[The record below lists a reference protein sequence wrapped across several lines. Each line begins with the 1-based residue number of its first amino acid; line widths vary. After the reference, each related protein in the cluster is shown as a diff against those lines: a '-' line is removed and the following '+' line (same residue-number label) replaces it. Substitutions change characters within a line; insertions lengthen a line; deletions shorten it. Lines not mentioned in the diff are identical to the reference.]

1 MKLLAPTT
9 DQLSQ
14 ALDLR
19 YRLLR
24 APWGQPKG
32 SEQDELEAEA
42 IHRVLLDERDR
53 VVATGRL
60 HRHSPRRGQIR
71 FMAVEPECQGQGL
84 GARVLAAL
92 EQAAE
97 VAGMEVIELQSREDQ
112 IGFYLARGY
121 RDLGPGH
128 TLFGTIGHRR
138 MARLLPAAVIRLTQ
152 TWHQTIPVSDFM
164 RVEGVSF
171 DGQQFETRASF
182 ERGSNLHG
190 TLFAGAGYTQATLT
204 GWGRVWLE
212 LQLKGVAGEIVLARA
227 EVKYSKP
234 VRDTPHAWVQAED
247 LDLSRLA
254 QGRNAKV
261 PLTIQLADGLTL
273 EALFAVLPPKE

>member
-1 MKLLAPTT
+1 MKLLAPTP

-14 ALDLR
+14 AFELR

-24 APWGQPKG
+24 APWGQPRG
-32 SEQDELEAEA
+32 SERDELEAEA
-42 IHRVLLDERDR
+42 IHRVLVDDLGR

-60 HRHSPRRGQIR
+60 HRLTPLRGQIR
-71 FMAVEPECQGQGL
+71 YLAVEPELQGQGL
-84 GARVLAAL
+84 GARLLTAL
-92 EQAAE
+92 EQAADE
-97 VAGMEVIELQSREDQ
+97 TGMEALELQSREDQ
-112 IGFYLARGY
+112 TGFYLAREY
-121 RDLGPGH
+121 RDLGPGQ

-138 MARLLPAAVIRLTQ
+138 MARLLPGAVARLTQ
-152 TWHQTIPVSDFM
+152 TWHQTIPVSEFM
-164 RVEGVSF
+164 RVEGLSF
-171 DGQQFETRASF
+171 DGQRFETRASF
-182 ERGSNLHG
+182 ERGCNLHG

-212 LQLKGVAGEIVLARA
+212 LQLKGVEGEIVLARA

-234 VRDTPHAWVQAED
+234 VRHTPHAWVQAQE

-261 PLTIQLADGLTL
+261 PLTIELADGLTL
-273 EALFAVLPPKE
+273 EALFAVLPPKA